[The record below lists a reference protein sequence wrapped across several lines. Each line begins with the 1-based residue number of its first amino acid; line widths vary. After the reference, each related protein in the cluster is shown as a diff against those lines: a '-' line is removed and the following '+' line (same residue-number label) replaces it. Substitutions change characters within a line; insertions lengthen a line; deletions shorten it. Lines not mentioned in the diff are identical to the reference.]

1 VFKLQLLSFIIVLL
15 FIVGVL
21 SPLALIW
28 AINTLFPVVAIEYS
42 FINWLAVLVVL
53 AVTRSEVSF
62 KK

>member
-1 VFKLQLLSFIIVLL
+1 MFKLQLLSFIILL
-15 FIVGVL
+15 LVIVGIL
-21 SPLALIW
+21 LPLALIW
-28 AINTLFPVVAIEYS
+28 AINTLFPVAAIEYS

>member
-1 VFKLQLLSFIIVLL
+1 MFKLQLLSFIIVLL
-15 FIVGVL
+15 VIVGLL

-42 FINWLAVLVVL
+42 FTNWLAVLVVL

>member
-1 VFKLQLLSFIIVLL
+1 MFKLELVSFIIVLL
-15 FIVGVL
+15 VIGFVV

-28 AINTLFPVVAIEYS
+28 AINTLFPVVSIEYS

-53 AVTRSEVSF
+53 AVTRSNVSL

>member
-1 VFKLQLLSFIIVLL
+1 MFKLQLLSFIIVLL
-15 FIVGVL
+15 VIVGIL

-53 AVTRSEVSF
+53 AVTRSNVSF

>member
-1 VFKLQLLSFIIVLL
+1 MFKLQLLSFIIVILV
-15 FIVGVL
+15 IVGIL
-21 SPLALIW
+21 LPLALIW

>member
-1 VFKLQLLSFIIVLL
+1 MFKLQLLSFIIVLL
-15 FIVGVL
+15 VIVGIL

-53 AVTRSEVSF
+53 AITRSNVSF

>member
-1 VFKLQLLSFIIVLL
+1 MFKLQLVSFIIVLL
-15 FIVGVL
+15 VIVGIL

-53 AVTRSEVSF
+53 AITRSEVSF

>member
-1 VFKLQLLSFIIVLL
+1 MFKLQLVSFIIVLL
-15 FIVGVL
+15 VIVGLL

-62 KK
+62 KR